1 MGKKNSSFP
10 TGRFVRE
17 WLVHFSGTK
26 PGRLKMALS
35 EAWKTRQKISHSFS
49 QGQATVIGV
58 LGLCLIESQ
67 LLWVKAKKIP
77 HQEWDNKL
85 KYESWKPK
93 CKVGYKF
100 ERTEKAGKWRSNN
113 SCYIE
118 LTIYHVSRSLNILTH
133 LLLQS

>member
-1 MGKKNSSFP
+1 M
-10 TGRFVRE
+10 
-17 WLVHFSGTK
+17 
-26 PGRLKMALS
+26 
-35 EAWKTRQKISHSFS
+35 S
-49 QGQATVIGV
+49 QGQENPTSGMRQQ
-58 LGLCLIESQ
+58 IE
-67 LLWVKAKKIP
+67 IR
-77 HQEWDNKL
+77 E
-85 KYESWKPK
+85 PK